1 MTTREQ
7 LRYWG
12 IGLLAAGVAIW
23 LLSSVMLPFVAGMAV
38 AYFLDPIVDRL
49 ETWRISRTAG
59 TTLILL
65 LFFLAVILLLLLI
78 VPVLQSQVVG
88 FIERLPA
95 YIALARDTV
104 LPALAEAL
112 DRIGIDLQ
120 ADLRDALAGVAGDVV
135 GVVGRIVQ
143 QAWSG
148 GLAFFNIISL
158 LVITPIVSFYLLRD
172 FDRIVDRI
180 DAWLPRQHADEI
192 RKIGTQIDDVMAGFV
207 RGQGTVCLILG
218 TFYGAALSLAGL
230 EFGLIIGIIAGLL
243 SFIPFVGAVLGLLLS
258 IVPAITQFWPDYL
271 QIGLIV
277 AIFAAGQFL
286 EGNFLTPRLLGG
298 RIGLHPVW
306 VMFALLAGGALFGFV
321 GVLLAVPIAAAVG
334 VLVRYFLEQYLS
346 SRLYLGPGPP
356 PQDDD

>member
-12 IGLLAAGVAIW
+12 VGLLAAGVAVW
-23 LLSSVMLPFVAGMAV
+23 LLSGVMLPFVAGMAV

-49 ETWRISRTAG
+49 EAWRISRTAG
-59 TTLILL
+59 TTLTLL
-65 LFFLAVILLLLLI
+65 LFFLGVVLLLLLI
-78 VPVLQSQVVG
+78 VPVLQNQVVG

-104 LPALAEAL
+104 LPALIEVL
-112 DRIGIDLQ
+112 DRIGIDLK

-148 GLAFFNIISL
+148 GLAFFNIVSL

-172 FDRIVDRI
+172 FDRIIDRL

-192 RKIGTQIDDVMAGFV
+192 RKIGAQIDEVMAGFV

-218 TFYGAALSLAGL
+218 TFYGTALSLAGL

-271 QIGLIV
+271 QIGIIV

-321 GVLLAVPIAAAVG
+321 GVLLAVPVAAAVG

-346 SRLYLGPGPP
+346 SRLYLGPNTA

>member
-12 IGLLAAGVAIW
+12 VGLLVAGVAVW
-23 LLSSVMLPFVAGMAV
+23 LLSGVMLPFVAGMAV
-38 AYFLDPIVDRL
+38 AYFLDPIADRL
-49 ETWRISRTAG
+49 ETWRFSRTAA
-59 TTLILL
+59 TALVLL
-65 LFFLAVILLLLLI
+65 LFFLAVVVLMLLI

-88 FIERLPA
+88 FIGRLPA
-95 YIALARDTV
+95 YIALARDTFLPGLADV
-104 LPALAEAL
+104 LS
-112 DRIGIDLQ
+112 RVGIDLK
-120 ADLRDALAGVAGDVV
+120 ADLRDALAGVAADIV

-148 GLAFFNIISL
+148 GLAFFNIVSL
-158 LVITPIVSFYLLRD
+158 LVITPIVAFYLLRD

-180 DAWLPRQHADEI
+180 DSWLPRQHADEI
-192 RKIGTQIDDVMAGFV
+192 RKIGGQIDEVMAGFV

-218 TFYGAALSLAGL
+218 TFYAVALSLAGL
-230 EFGLIIGIIAGLL
+230 EFGLIIGIISGLL
-243 SFIPFVGAVLGLLLS
+243 SFIPFVGAVLGLVLS
-258 IVPAITQFWPDYL
+258 LVPAITQFWPDYV
-271 QIGLIV
+271 QIGVIV
-277 AIFAAGQFL
+277 GIFAVGQFL

-321 GVLLAVPIAAAVG
+321 GVLLAVPVAAAVG

-346 SRLYLGPGPP
+346 SRLYLGPGPATR
-356 PQDDD
+356 DDD

>member
-12 IGLLAAGVAIW
+12 VGLLVAGVAVW
-23 LLSSVMLPFVAGMAV
+23 LLSGVMLPFVAGMAV
-38 AYFLDPIVDRL
+38 AYFLDPIADRL
-49 ETWRISRTAG
+49 EQWRFSRTAA
-59 TTLILL
+59 TAVVLL
-65 LFFLAVILLLLLI
+65 LFFLAVVLLMLLI
-78 VPVLQSQVVG
+78 VPVLQNQVIG
-88 FIERLPA
+88 FIERLPS

-104 LPALAEAL
+104 LPGLAEVL
-112 DRIGIDLQ
+112 NRVGIDLK
-120 ADLRDALAGVAGDVV
+120 ADLRDALAGVAADIV

-148 GLAFFNIISL
+148 GLAFFNIVSL
-158 LVITPIVSFYLLRD
+158 LVITPIVAFYLLRD

-180 DAWLPRQHADEI
+180 DSWLPRQHADEI
-192 RKIGTQIDDVMAGFV
+192 RKIGAQIDEVMAGFV

-218 TFYGAALSLAGL
+218 TFYAVALSLAGL
-230 EFGLIIGIIAGLL
+230 EFGLIIGIISGLL

-258 IVPAITQFWPDYL
+258 LVPAITQFWPDFV
-271 QIGLIV
+271 QIGIIV

-306 VMFALLAGGALFGFV
+306 VMFALLAGGTLFGFV
-321 GVLLAVPIAAAVG
+321 GVLLAVPVAAAAG

-346 SRLYLGPGPP
+346 SRLYLGSEQAA
-356 PQDDD
+356 QDDD